1 LTTRQNIQ
9 YHFVPLPQVA
19 DLLHMLADVRLT
31 TREACYNTVR
41 NVTACPLAGIHPE
54 EPFDVQP
61 YARRVAF
68 AFLHKELTDSL
79 PRKFKIAFAGC
90 PEDCIATAINDVGL
104 RAMIRDGVKGFRMT
118 VAGGLGPLP
127 PESKVLHEFI
137 PADDLV
143 RRIEAVIRVFNV
155 HGNRKN
161 KNKARL
167 KFVLRERGFEWLRDT
182 IEEQYQEILK
192 NGAIAMPAQLPE
204 NFGGFKALR
213 PPLASGDLL
222 PVWEPSSTDF
232 AEWRKTNVRP
242 QKQKGYSIVTVTTPQ
257 GNLTGDQ
264 MRGLADIADQA
275 GDGFL
280 RFSMIQNVIYGWVP
294 DGALKRVY
302 GALARLNLAEGGAD
316 EITDV
321 ITCPGAYSCNLGLTK
336 SMGLGAGLQSV
347 VRNQTDPQIRK
358 LRINVSGCPNSC
370 GQHWVGDIGFYGN
383 ARKLDAPGG
392 GKKEVPYY
400 LMLLGG
406 TYQEFGV
413 AVQSIPARL
422 APVAVGRILEHFKHN
437 RLEGES
443 FRAYVLRHKVE
454 TFRQLTADLT
464 KPPMD
469 VPEMFRDWGDDI
481 EYSLKLGRGEC
492 AAYAGLRRRCPP
504 AVYCYNFQ
512 SRFRDKAKPA

>member
-1 LTTRQNIQ
+1 
-9 YHFVPLPQVA
+9 
-19 DLLHMLADVRLT
+19 
-31 TREACYNTVR
+31 
-41 NVTACPLAGIHPE
+41 
-54 EPFDVQP
+54 
-61 YARRVAF
+61 
-68 AFLHKELTDSL
+68 
-79 PRKFKIAFAGC
+79 
-90 PEDCIATAINDVGL
+90 
-104 RAMIRDGVKGFRMT
+104 MT

-127 PESKVLHEFI
+127 TESKVLHEFI

-182 IEEQYQEILK
+182 IEEQYQDILK
-192 NGAIAMPAQLPE
+192 NGGIAMPADVPE

-213 PPLASGDLL
+213 PPLASGELL
-222 PVWEPSSTDF
+222 PVWEPSSPAF

-280 RFSMIQNVIYGWVP
+280 RFSMIQNVIFGWVP

-302 GALARLNLAEGGAD
+302 GALAKLNLAEGGAD

-321 ITCPGAYSCNLGLTK
+321 ITCPGSYSCNLGLTK
-336 SMGLGAGLQSV
+336 TMGLGAAMQSV
-347 VRNQTDPQIRK
+347 VANQTDPQIRK
-358 LRINVSGCPNSC
+358 LRINASGCPNSC

-383 ARKLDAPGG
+383 ARKIDGPDGV
-392 GKKEVPYY
+392 KHEVPYY
-400 LMLLGG
+400 QMLLGG

-413 AVQSIPARL
+413 AVQSLPARL
-422 APVAVGRILEHFKHN
+422 VPVAVGRVLEHFKQN
-437 RLEGES
+437 RQEGES
-443 FRAYVLRHKVE
+443 FRAYVLRNKVE

-469 VPEMFRDWGDDI
+469 VPEMFRDWGDEI

-492 AAYAGLRRRCPP
+492 AA
-504 AVYCYNFQ
+504 
-512 SRFRDKAKPA
+512 